1 MFRDAASKLFG
12 PEHKVA
18 GKGGYLSKW
27 LTSLF
32 KDTFY
37 KKHVDK
43 DGVDDQGNPISDEDG
58 VGVKFPDSPTTPGHP
73 YETFFRRVLQN
84 NFVRLLDL
92 TVRQLDGNTP
102 GAYTKLVE
110 DLKNTPAHVAAAAAE
125 L

>member
-18 GKGGYLSKW
+18 GRGGYLSKW

-43 DGVDDQGNPISDEDG
+43 DGVDEDGVDEDGVG